1 MDQSQT
7 QPMNTPGA
15 APEVSQTSA
24 ALPFSLRP
32 DMTAEQAQAR
42 IHELQQDRDFGAKWL
57 AKGND
62 SPEGRMMEALTLR
75 ALNQQQPAAKA
86 EPTPTEKALA
96 ALEPPA
102 KPEDYRLD
110 NIRDP
115 VTGFQVGLHGEQL
128 PAETKALVDKT
139 LFPAAHNLGLSQSD
153 VSAVAMTVTKPMTWE
168 QCEAYLHNVWKGE
181 EFEKGLADFRLA
193 MSNPQHRELLEQ
205 YEQLSNSGPLITS
218 VVAAYRRRQA
228 QQTQSVARKRPV
240 SR

>member
-75 ALNQQQPAAKA
+75 ALNQKQPEAKV
-86 EPTPTEKALA
+86 ELSENDRALA
-96 ALEPPA
+96 ALGAPP
-102 KPEDYRLD
+102 KPE
-110 NIRDP
+110 
-115 VTGFQVGLHGEQL
+115 
-128 PAETKALVDKT
+128 
-139 LFPAAHNLGLSQSD
+139 
-153 VSAVAMTVTKPMTWE
+153 
-168 QCEAYLHNVWKGE
+168 
-181 EFEKGLADFRLA
+181 
-193 MSNPQHRELLEQ
+193 
-205 YEQLSNSGPLITS
+205 
-218 VVAAYRRRQA
+218 
-228 QQTQSVARKRPV
+228 
-240 SR
+240 